1 MLDVLLPLLR
11 SMLAELK
18 DTPEGAAIQADI
30 ASLEGV
36 AAKHADALAADV
48 EAWVKA
54 RLYAIGG

>member
-1 MLDVLLPLLR
+1 MLDVLLPLLK

>member
-36 AAKHADALAADV
+36 AKRHADALASDV
-48 EAWVKA
+48 ESWVKA
-54 RLYAIGG
+54 RLYAIAG

>member
-11 SMLAELK
+11 SMLGELK

-30 ASLEGV
+30 ASLEGL

-48 EAWVKA
+48 ESWVKA
-54 RLYAIGG
+54 RLYAIAG

>member
-30 ASLEGV
+30 ASLEGI

>member
-36 AAKHADALAADV
+36 AAKHA
-48 EAWVKA
+48 
-54 RLYAIGG
+54 

>member
-18 DTPEGAAIQADI
+18 DTPAGAQIQADL
-30 ASLEGV
+30 ASIEGI

-48 EAWVKA
+48 AEWVKA

>member
-18 DTPEGAAIQADI
+18 DTPEGASIQADI
-30 ASLEGV
+30 ASLEGM

-48 EAWVKA
+48 AEWVKA
-54 RLYAIGG
+54 RLYSIAG